1 MNDDCYNL
9 LGIVADTYSFGLE
22 YPLMPYTINLVY
34 TSGVNICLNNIEN
47 LNDEINKNGSSKKLL
62 RIPISTSINTYL
74 TFFNNQPFYSTISSK
89 ILNYLD
95 VSIVDDSGKLLATN
109 GNHYFHITFRVD
121 FTKEKSEILE
131 DTLITKF
138 RKNMT
143 NNEEIVEEEK
153 KDDKKK

>member
-1 MNDDCYNL
+1 
-9 LGIVADTYSFGLE
+9 
-22 YPLMPYTINLVY
+22 MPYTINLVY